1 MISTRDLSGL
11 PSIDNL
17 KKLTQSLAL
26 LDAIVEP
33 TWEYRYY
40 SFNSKW
46 NANQQMA
53 SMRNG
58 QGDSWYCLFTTS
70 GAALKG
76 FDHESKM
83 SPWNQEPVAV
93 WKGVLDELPET
104 FSSFAA
110 EPAFSMGDTTFCIW
124 HTLENSVWQMGHVVF
139 PDGADPDGS
148 EGMLA
153 MLDGRPSTYQEWAE
167 GYYEHKISLAGITS
181 VYNHEA
187 LTDAIVHELNPS
199 IALSHLAKDVEE
211 IGYPTALPKS

>member
-1 MISTRDLSGL
+1 MISTRDLSRL

-26 LDAIVEP
+26 LDAIVQP
-33 TWEYRYY
+33 NWEYRYY

-46 NANQQMA
+46 NANEQMA

-58 QGDSWYCLFTTS
+58 QGDSWYCLFTNS
-70 GAALKG
+70 GATLKG
-76 FDHESKM
+76 FDHESIM
-83 SPWNQEPVAV
+83 SPWNREPVHV

-104 FSSFAA
+104 FSLFAA

-124 HTLENSVWQMGHVVF
+124 RTPEDVAWRTGHVVF

-148 EGMLA
+148 EPMLS

-167 GYYEHKISLAGITS
+167 GYYEHKISLAAVTS

-187 LTDAIVHELNPS
+187 LTDAIVR
-199 IALSHLAKDVEE
+199 
-211 IGYPTALPKS
+211 G